1 MIAPGGSR
9 PSGVLVFSENPD
21 VALEL
26 LAAARPLA
34 DAAATGLTALVVGAD
49 AEARAAEAI
58 ARGAAPEA
66 YSG

>member
-1 MIAPGGSR
+1 MTSPDGAG

-26 LAAARPLA
+26 LAAGRPVA
-34 DAAATGLTALVVGAD
+34 DAAATGLTALAVGAD

-58 ARGAAPEA
+58 ARGADEA
-66 YSG
+66 LLM